1 MGCFGRSVIIGRN
14 STLDNWQTHV
24 DYTKL
29 DDQALMRLIA
39 HSKEDALSELYDR
52 YSRLVYSIAVNAVS
66 DPSLAEEIS
75 QEVFIRIWE
84 NADSYRPDQ
93 GKVVTWMAS
102 ITRYRSIDTIRRQK
116 VRPEGNQ
123 VAWLEGGTLDMPNSL
138 NLEGEVERSERRDR
152 VREAI
157 AQLPGEQRIALA
169 YAYFQGYSHREIA
182 ESLGEPVGTIKTRI
196 RLAMKKLRQAL
207 VEEYE
212 KPA

>member
-1 MGCFGRSVIIGRN
+1 LDATQLLTTGRQS
-14 STLDNWQTHV
+14 V
-24 DYTKL
+24 DYTRL

-39 HSKEDALSELYDR
+39 HAKEDALSELYDR

-93 GKVVTWMAS
+93 GKVVTWMARIS
-102 ITRYRSIDTIRRQK
+102 
-116 VRPEGNQ
+116 
-123 VAWLEGGTLDMPNSL
+123 
-138 NLEGEVERSERRDR
+138 LEGEVERSERRDR
-152 VREAI
+152 VREAM

-182 ESLGEPVGTIKTRI
+182 EALDEPVGTIKTRI
-196 RLAMKKLRQAL
+196 RLAMQKLRQAL
-207 VEEYE
+207 KEEYE

>member
-1 MGCFGRSVIIGRN
+1 MTTGRHS
-14 STLDNWQTHV
+14 V
-24 DYTKL
+24 DYTRL

-39 HSKEDALSELYDR
+39 HAQEDALSELYDR
-52 YSRLVYSIAVNAVS
+52 YNRLVYSIAVNAVS

-75 QEVFIRIWE
+75 QEVFMRIWE

-123 VAWLEGGTLDMPNSL
+123 SPWVESHSLDTPDPI
-138 NLEGEVERSERRDR
+138 NLEGEVERIERRDR
-152 VREAI
+152 VRVAI
-157 AQLPGEQRIALA
+157 AQLPKEQKVALA

-182 ESLGEPVGTIKTRI
+182 AALDEPVGTIKTRI
-196 RLAMKKLRQAL
+196 RLGMQKLRQAL
-207 VEEYE
+207 NEENGT
-212 KPA
+212 PV

>member
-1 MGCFGRSVIIGRN
+1 MTTGKHS
-14 STLDNWQTHV
+14 V
-24 DYTKL
+24 DYTRL

-102 ITRYRSIDTIRRQK
+102 ITRYRSIDTIRRQN

-123 VAWLEGGTLDMPNSL
+123 AAWVEESSLDMPDPI
-138 NLEGEVERSERRDR
+138 NLEGEVERIERRDR
-152 VREAI
+152 VRVAI
-157 AQLPGEQRIALA
+157 AQLPKEQKVALA

-182 ESLGEPVGTIKTRI
+182 AALDEPVGTIKTRI
-196 RLAMKKLRQAL
+196 RLGMQKLRQAL
-207 VEEYE
+207 SEENGT
-212 KPA
+212 PI

>member
-1 MGCFGRSVIIGRN
+1 MTTGKYS
-14 STLDNWQTHV
+14 V

-39 HSKEDALSELYDR
+39 HSQEDALSELYDR
-52 YSRLVYSIAVNAVS
+52 YNRLVYSIAVNAVS

-93 GKVVTWMAS
+93 GKVVTWMSS
-102 ITRYRSIDTIRRQK
+102 ITRYRSIDTIRRQN

-123 VAWLEGGTLDMPNSL
+123 AAWVEEGSLDMPDPI
-138 NLEGEVERSERRDR
+138 NLEGEVERIERRDR
-152 VREAI
+152 VRVAI
-157 AQLPGEQRIALA
+157 AQLPKEQKVALA

-182 ESLGEPVGTIKTRI
+182 AALDEPVGTIKTRI
-196 RLAMKKLRQAL
+196 RLGMQKLRQAL
-207 VEEYE
+207 SEENGT
-212 KPA
+212 PI